1 MNEEAKLVHSQP
13 LVEDFDLPDIKGM
26 KSQYER
32 HSVLVPLPSIKSP
45 AALAKEEEIKK
56 RRKEKLKELKP
67 VNRNSSTN
75 DDNIENYQVEL
86 KKLKKQFENDNAAPP
101 VPATR
106 SRSTSRTKS
115 SLKGSRNSSLEIENT
130 KTRSTK
136 ENSTSLDIVKSS
148 DVINDTNY
156 EIQMSVLKSMF
167 NKASFENSTKEQLQP
182 KSLKSTKRRTISS
195 TSLNSDS
202 SFSSMNISTKDEDE
216 TFSNSSPTKAIV
228 KSSEPLHEE
237 MIGEESLKDRLLRYK
252 KITNLNETDKL
263 LPKKSLNRKRS
274 SFSNNN
280 QLQHLSSVESKST
293 DKSQSTENSEKQE
306 SNKNPEVVR
315 SSIAGQKEQVD
326 YQLDLKQ
333 TKALFESSFSEA
345 FDKSHSTTRR
355 SSIRSNSSRQRSFS
369 SVSSRSSTKSV
380 SSVRSRDDSEI
391 NSTLS
396 HSTGELRVMVD
407 TIDVI
412 RPLPAGTKEIVEIQP
427 SVSIKDAKSMF
438 EKQSSGNLKNVDFS
452 KPRRTSLKSSWINSN
467 DSTVTKNN
475 VVKEGSFVE
484 SNGIVRPPVAGTKEQ
499 PDYHLDKDTLKAKMA
514 MFQKENTN
522 EYKPRNQIKKNEP
535 KIAAEIVNQK
545 KEDDENK
552 EKIITSIDQKA
563 ARSVFENPVVESTP
577 APKTVN
583 DIVPASN
590 LNAARGVFSGNEK
603 VVESFDLH
611 LSEKEEEN
619 PYIEEIT
626 EKVPESLEVTEVTNV
641 QDESTIL
648 HDKNESSSDS
658 SSEAD
663 SLEAKQGEVVQEET
677 TEQLQAEE
685 DIQQQI

>member
-1 MNEEAKLVHSQP
+1 MGFYL
-13 LVEDFDLPDIKGM
+13 
-26 KSQYER
+26 
-32 HSVLVPLPSIKSP
+32 
-45 AALAKEEEIKK
+45 
-56 RRKEKLKELKP
+56 
-67 VNRNSSTN
+67 
-75 DDNIENYQVEL
+75 
-86 KKLKKQFENDNAAPP
+86 
-101 VPATR
+101 
-106 SRSTSRTKS
+106 
-115 SLKGSRNSSLEIENT
+115 
-130 KTRSTK
+130 
-136 ENSTSLDIVKSS
+136 
-148 DVINDTNY
+148 
-156 EIQMSVLKSMF
+156 
-167 NKASFENSTKEQLQP
+167 NK
-182 KSLKSTKRRTISS
+182 
-195 TSLNSDS
+195 
-202 SFSSMNISTKDEDE
+202 
-216 TFSNSSPTKAIV
+216 
-228 KSSEPLHEE
+228 
-237 MIGEESLKDRLLRYK
+237 
-252 KITNLNETDKL
+252 
-263 LPKKSLNRKRS
+263 NRKRS

-484 SNGIVRPPVAGTKEQ
+484 SNALTRKSFSGSGSVLVIENKSFSSGETTEGESDKEEENRIVRPPVAGTKEQ

>member
-1 MNEEAKLVHSQP
+1 MGFYL
-13 LVEDFDLPDIKGM
+13 
-26 KSQYER
+26 
-32 HSVLVPLPSIKSP
+32 
-45 AALAKEEEIKK
+45 
-56 RRKEKLKELKP
+56 
-67 VNRNSSTN
+67 
-75 DDNIENYQVEL
+75 
-86 KKLKKQFENDNAAPP
+86 
-101 VPATR
+101 
-106 SRSTSRTKS
+106 
-115 SLKGSRNSSLEIENT
+115 
-130 KTRSTK
+130 
-136 ENSTSLDIVKSS
+136 
-148 DVINDTNY
+148 
-156 EIQMSVLKSMF
+156 
-167 NKASFENSTKEQLQP
+167 NK
-182 KSLKSTKRRTISS
+182 
-195 TSLNSDS
+195 
-202 SFSSMNISTKDEDE
+202 
-216 TFSNSSPTKAIV
+216 
-228 KSSEPLHEE
+228 
-237 MIGEESLKDRLLRYK
+237 
-252 KITNLNETDKL
+252 
-263 LPKKSLNRKRS
+263 NRKRS
-274 SFSNNN
+274 SFSNND